1 MKQGK
6 QRPSRWDRSH
16 VKLFRSFVF
25 KVVHLTASSTR
36 FLYSLEDGFVE
47 TYGEAAS
54 LQTIWSKCSMISEGA
69 RVQGMTKIG

>member
-25 KVVHLTASSTR
+25 KVVHLTESSTR

-54 LQTIWSKCSMISEGA
+54 L
-69 RVQGMTKIG
+69 